1 MTLSLIVLQDTATLL
16 QACKDFARIAFGG
29 VRLQVMRPKLAE
41 VAQLADVSEAT
52 VSRVLNGR
60 PGVADGTRR
69 RVLDVMGDLGY
80 RDVPSLAGRSEVV
93 GIVTPELEN
102 PVFALFAQSLQS
114 HLAIRGFLPVVCSA
128 TSETVNEQDYLDH
141 FVASRAAGAI
151 VVNGRYAQPEVGYDA
166 YVDVRAS
173 GLPLVLVNGI
183 RDASPLPAIAID
195 LKVATAAAVRH
206 LVTLGHRK
214 IGMVIGPVRYSTS
227 LDMIEGCRDAAGRLG
242 VSCDDSMISETV
254 FTFEGGQAGSAQ
266 LLEAGVTGII
276 AANDLMA
283 AGVIAAV
290 RAWGGTVPDDVSV
303 IGFDGTPPMSYT
315 SPRLTTM
322 RQPIDRMSAAATELL
337 ADSIGGNGVS
347 PTQVFASELV
357 VGRSTGPA
365 RETAGASKLSG

>member
-1 MTLSLIVLQDTATLL
+1 
-16 QACKDFARIAFGG
+16 
-29 VRLQVMRPKLAE
+29 MRPKLAD
-41 VAQLADVSEAT
+41 VAQRAEVSEAT

-80 RDVPSLAGRSEVV
+80 RDVPSLADRTEVV

-114 HLAIRGFLPVVCSA
+114 NLAIRGFLPVVCSA

-166 YVDVRAS
+166 YLDVRNS

-183 RDASPLPAIAID
+183 NDASPLPAIAID
-195 LKVATAAAVRH
+195 LKAATAAAVRH

-214 IGMVIGPVRYSTS
+214 IGMVVGPIRYSTS
-227 LDMIEGCRDAAGRLG
+227 LDMIEGWRGAAGRLG
-242 VSCDDSMISETV
+242 VSCEDSMISETV

-266 LLEAGVTGII
+266 LLEAGATGII

-290 RAWGGTVPDDVSV
+290 RAWGGAVPDDVSV

-347 PTQVFASELV
+347 QTQVFAPELV
-357 VGRSTGPA
+357 VGRSTGPV
-365 RETAGASKLSG
+365 RETAGASKLGG